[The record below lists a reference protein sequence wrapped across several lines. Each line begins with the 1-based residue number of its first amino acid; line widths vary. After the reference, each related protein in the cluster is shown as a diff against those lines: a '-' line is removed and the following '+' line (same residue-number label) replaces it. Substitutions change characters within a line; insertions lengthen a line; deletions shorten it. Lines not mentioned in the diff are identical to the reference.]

1 MVTGGPFPAQY
12 QTLWKGFPSNQGL
25 TGEGGWIDLNS
36 SLNWLEMGLSWS
48 EQVAELTCSSGD
60 TAVDNLMEAEII
72 NAPICYRK
80 LLQQLKISL
89 TPDGRSEQVT
99 ERTCRCN
106 KCSCL
111 LDLYWGNLFEKEI
124 NSDEPLTQL
133 NLCEY
138 SSGFKWSVSSTLPKS
153 TVHAESHRGPL
164 QSGTWQGKSSG
175 GAVTYSERV
184 VWLRSYRGLCQSYR
198 GVVQQYRHP
207 SRILRKLS
215 GSGPWAFE
223 VEANLG
229 FL

>member
-1 MVTGGPFPAQY
+1 VAGSHFPAQY

-89 TPDGRSEQVT
+89 APDGRSEQVA
-99 ERTCRCN
+99 EMTCRCN

-111 LDLYWGNLFEKEI
+111 LDLYWGILFEKEI

-133 NLCEY
+133 NLYEHP
-138 SSGFKWSVSSTLPKS
+138 SGAIRSVSSTLTKY
-153 TVHAESHRGPL
+153 TVHDESHRGLL
-164 QSGTWQGKSSG
+164 QNVTW
-175 GAVTYSERV
+175 
-184 VWLRSYRGLCQSYR
+184 
-198 GVVQQYRHP
+198 
-207 SRILRKLS
+207 
-215 GSGPWAFE
+215 
-223 VEANLG
+223 
-229 FL
+229 